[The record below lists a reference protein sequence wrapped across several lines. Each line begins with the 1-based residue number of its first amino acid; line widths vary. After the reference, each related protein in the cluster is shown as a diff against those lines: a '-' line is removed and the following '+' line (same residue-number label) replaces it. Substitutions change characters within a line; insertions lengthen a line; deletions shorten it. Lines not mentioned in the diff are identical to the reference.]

1 MSMAVLSSADD
12 RQKVKQRCGE
22 NFLIEISCSGQEPE
36 ADPGVTIDDTIQLAK
51 EIDGYIDLLQI
62 RGTFID
68 PSQPTYL
75 NPKRIPHLET
85 TAAIKEGAARWV
97 SARRSR

>member
-1 MSMAVLSSADD
+1 MRSAVPD
-12 RQKVKQRCGE
+12 RSLE
-22 NFLIEISCSGQEPE
+22 LT
-36 ADPGVTIDDTIQLAK
+36 PGVTIDDTIQLAK

-85 TAAIKEGAARWV
+85 TAAIKEGCRSLGVGTKITLMAGART
-97 SARRSR
+97 RSSWTRSLPRDRPT